1 MEFWSNFV
9 KTINRTF
16 IVDNRWTMFTKGI
29 GSTLFI
35 SFFAVLL
42 GLVLGSLAAAGK
54 MSKFKPT
61 RWLANMYIDVI
72 RGTPTMV
79 QLLIIYYVIFAP
91 IDINQYLVAIMG
103 FGLNSG
109 AYVAEIIRGGILS
122 ISAGQTEAG
131 RSLGLTSL
139 QTMRYIV
146 APQAFKN
153 IMPAM
158 NNEFIVLI
166 KETAMI
172 GYVAK
177 VDLTAAAMN
186 VQSRTYDY
194 IGPLLSIA
202 VIYYV
207 IIKILTIFLNKL
219 EKHLRKS
226 DAR

>member
-1 MEFWSNFV
+1 
-9 KTINRTF
+9 
-16 IVDNRWTMFTKGI
+16 
-29 GSTLFI
+29 
-35 SFFAVLL
+35 
-42 GLVLGSLAAAGK
+42 
-54 MSKFKPT
+54 
-61 RWLANMYIDVI
+61 MYIDVI